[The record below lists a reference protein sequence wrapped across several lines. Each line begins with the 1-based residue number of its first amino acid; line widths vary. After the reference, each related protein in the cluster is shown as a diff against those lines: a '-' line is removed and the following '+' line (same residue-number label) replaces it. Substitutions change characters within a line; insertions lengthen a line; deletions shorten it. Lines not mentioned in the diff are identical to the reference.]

1 MVLSLVAFVAFV
13 VFFSIHTNYGS
24 SSSKMSDKN
33 SMPNVKKTDK
43 KKKQ

>member
-24 SSSKMSDKN
+24 SSKMSDKN